1 MLPVMV
7 KEISD
12 PMERHRGFSA
22 SGSTLDYKNLIT
34 GVADDSV
41 LFLLD
46 RADDIFQLDLTV
58 TAELCFQDFIID
70 LGVAFKSVDQFPRRI
85 LYCHLAVISP
95 ESSPMGA

>member
-12 PMERHRGFSA
+12 PMECHRGFSA

-70 LGVAFKSVDQFPRRI
+70 LGVAFKSVDQFSPADLILPFGCDRRC
-85 LYCHLAVISP
+85 LL
-95 ESSPMGA
+95 